1 VIIELH
7 FFKRSP
13 LKTWLQ
19 KYGKKGKM
27 EDKEGK
33 TILIFHFEDEVYSLE
48 VAKDS
53 CNAESNG
60 SHPCE

>member
-1 VIIELH
+1 MIIELH

-13 LKTWLQ
+13 LKPWLQ
-19 KYGKKGKM
+19 KYGKKKM

-33 TILIFHFEDEVYSLE
+33 TILVFHFGDEVYSLE

-53 CNAESNG
+53 CNAERNG
-60 SHPCE
+60 GHPSE